1 MILSPARRHFLRKQ
15 AELQAKT
22 VDSNNKPTGNAY
34 ELMKAALIED
44 RRRVHDIQSIER
56 KIELKKELIPNY
68 IDYIKGVLEADQGAD
83 DDVLT
88 TVMLWCFDIGEMD
101 DALTIAEY
109 ALKHKLD
116 MPDQFKRSVPAI
128 IAEESAASAMAQLA
142 ENAENSTI
150 DTALANLL
158 HALDITA
165 ETDMHDQIRAKLHK
179 AIGHYAEAAGDQ
191 ALALDHYERALAL
204 NENVGV
210 KQNIRNVKSAIK
222 KAQAE

>member
-22 VDSNNKPTGNAY
+22 VDTNNKPIGNAY

-56 KIELKKELIPNY
+56 KIELKKELIPHY
-68 IDYIKGVLEADQGAD
+68 VDYIKGVIAADQGAN

-88 TVMLWCFDIGEMD
+88 TLMLWCFDVGEMEE
-101 DALTIAEY
+101 ALTLAEY
-109 ALKHKLD
+109 ALKHKLE

-128 IAEESAASAMAQLA
+128 IAEESAASAMTQLA

-150 DTALANLL
+150 DTVLANLL

>member
-22 VDSNNKPTGNAY
+22 VDNNNKPTGNAY